1 MTQTSGLQTTT
12 TNEENV
18 PEPAQP
24 GTTPSRRIFNPI
36 QKDAITFVRTA
47 EETGGAYSLADM
59 EVSPGGGNIL
69 HYHTTFA
76 EHFTVVSGEFGVQIG
91 KDRFVLKPG
100 ESALA
105 PAMAVH
111 RWYNNTQ
118 QIATVRI
125 ELRPGNTGFERS
137 LQIAYGLARDGLS
150 NRKGVPKSIVHTAL
164 LIELS
169 DTNVPGFLSVVAPLL
184 RVIAKRARRK
194 GIERELVDRYCR

>member
-1 MTQTSGLQTTT
+1 MTQTSGPQTTT

-18 PEPAQP
+18 REPAQP
-24 GTTPSRRIFNPI
+24 GTTSSRRIVNPI

-47 EETGGAYSLADM
+47 EETGGAYSLLDM

-76 EHFTVVSGEFGVQIG
+76 EHYTVTSGEFGVRIA
-91 KDRFVLKPG
+91 KDSFVLKPG
-100 ESALA
+100 ESAVA
-105 PAMAVH
+105 PTMAVH
-111 RWYNNTQ
+111 RWVNNTGQ
-118 QIATVRI
+118 TASVRI

-150 NRKGVPKSIVHTAL
+150 NRKGVPKSLVHTAL

-169 DTNVPGFLSVVAPLL
+169 DTNVPGFISFIAPLL

-194 GIERELVDRYCR
+194 GIERELVERYCR